1 MKETLMSQHSV
12 LTVVGKNRIGI
23 VYEVAKILAENRLN
37 IVNISQQLMDDY
49 FTMIILLGTEQCP
62 KSREDIMALMA
73 AEGQKLGLD
82 MRLLDE
88 ALFNAMHRV

>member
-1 MKETLMSQHSV
+1 MSQHSV

-37 IVNISQQLMDDY
+37 IVNISQQLMGDY

-62 KSREDIMALMA
+62 KRRADIMALMA

-82 MRLLDE
+82 MRLQDE

>member
-1 MKETLMSQHSV
+1 MSQHSV

-62 KSREDIMALMA
+62 NSRADIMALMA

-82 MRLLDE
+82 MRLQDE